1 LLRRFSYLRD
11 MPPAILYYA
20 IPVFVLLLS
29 LEAWFSYR
37 ENRHLYETRDTFSS
51 LSLGIGNVVIGFVT
65 KAAIFGLFAF
75 LYKFRIFN
83 LSHNLWWFWVLLFF
97 ADDFSYY
104 WFHRTAHSVNW
115 FWASHVVHHSSEH
128 YNLAAALR
136 QTWTGNATGTFL
148 FWAWMPVV
156 GFHPVWVLFMQQV
169 SLIYQ
174 FWIHTEVVH
183 KLPKVLEAVLNTPS
197 HHRVHHGTNLKY
209 LDRNHG
215 GILIIWDR
223 LFGTFQPEEEK
234 PVYGLTKNIGS
245 FNPFTVAFKT
255 WGELWCAARRTGSW
269 KQGLQYFIR
278 PPGWSHDA
286 VKRQRSCVGRI
297 KHRCYRLAPPE
308 VFTYRTL
315 KIYVLYKK

>member
-1 LLRRFSYLRD
+1 
-11 MPPAILYYA
+11 MPPAILFYA

-51 LSLGIGNVVIGFVT
+51 LSLGIGNVIIGFVT
-65 KAAIFGLFAF
+65 KVAIFGLFTF
-75 LYKFRIFN
+75 LYKFRLFN

-183 KLPKVLEAVLNTPS
+183 KLPKVVEAVFNTPS

-255 WGELWCAARRTGSW
+255 WGELWYAARRTGSW
-269 KQGLQYFIR
+269 KQGFQYFIR
-278 PPGWSHDA
+278 PPGWSHDGSSKTA
-286 VKRQRSCVGRI
+286 AEMRRENK
-297 KHRCYRLAPPE
+297 A
-308 VFTYRTL
+308 
-315 KIYVLYKK
+315 